1 VTEPTT
7 EPPAKPP
14 IAAAVIVKDGRVL
27 MVRRRVSEGALS
39 WQFPAGA
46 VEAGESTADAAVRE
60 TLEETGLKVWAA
72 EFLGQRL
79 HPATGRRMTYV
90 ACDVLDGE
98 ASVADPDELDAVEW
112 VDAAR
117 LAELVP
123 LGFFAPVQA
132 YLDEAL
138 GD

>member
-7 EPPAKPP
+7 ESAAKPP

-27 MVRRRVSEGALS
+27 MVRRRVAEGTLS

-46 VEAGESTADAAVRE
+46 VEAGENAADAAVRE
-60 TLEETGLKVWAA
+60 TAEETGLKVWAA

-98 ASVADPDELDAVEW
+98 AVVGDPEELDAVEW

-138 GD
+138 AV